1 MNPRVSNEDD
11 RGRRPTMII
20 VGPGRHFG
28 ADLVRRFLDEGF
40 AVGVMSAR
48 QETLDALR
56 FALHPDATV
65 AFTRVDVTD
74 YVHFQDALTQMVHH
88 LGRLECLIYNPKISV
103 KGGGLSTRPKDLA
116 TSLQVNVTG
125 ALAALQAAVPLMTR
139 SEKPAIILTGGG
151 YKDRGH
157 PEKFALQVGKAGLH
171 AVTRGLTDS
180 LKLKGVQLQT
190 VIINGAI
197 RADGSSLS
205 FSRGSSR
212 DLADFFWG
220 IFRDQDRHV
229 YRYPPPTRDGTQL
242 TLF

>member
-1 MNPRVSNEDD
+1 MNPKVSDEDQ
-11 RGRRPTMII
+11 RSQRPTMIL

-28 ADLVRRFLDEGF
+28 ADLIRRFLDEGF

-48 QETLDALR
+48 QETLEALR
-56 FALHPDATV
+56 SDLKLGAAV
-65 AFTRVDVTD
+65 AFVRVDVTD
-74 YVHFQDALTQMVHH
+74 YAHFQDALTQMVHQ

-103 KGGGLSTRPKDLA
+103 KGGGLSTRPRDLA

-125 ALAALQAAVPLMTR
+125 ALAAVQAAVPLMTG

-171 AVTRGLTDS
+171 AVARGLTDS

-197 RADGSSLS
+197 RADSSSLS

-229 YRYPPPTRDGTQL
+229 YRYPPRSPDGTQL